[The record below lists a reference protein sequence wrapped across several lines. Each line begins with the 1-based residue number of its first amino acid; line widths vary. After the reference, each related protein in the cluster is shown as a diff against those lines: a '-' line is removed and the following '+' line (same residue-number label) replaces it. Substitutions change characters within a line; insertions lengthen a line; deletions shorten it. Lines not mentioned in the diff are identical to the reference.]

1 MDFGGIRDAIQE
13 AKYRFKPTDGQK
25 PLWDEETIS
34 EIWHRSPSRGQL
46 HVYVTLPANMRSS
59 IFFDTTSEYF
69 MRLFTPAQDIWGTF
83 PAARLVDYLWLEEFH
98 PKIWG
103 RKELEG
109 ELFREVKVTH
119 AHYTE
124 LQARLNQQYPD
135 RNLPEYDGSTHDV
148 RSVKLDVLRMMSLP
162 NNNEG
167 ASQMDVDNP
176 EASNVDDSGTNWLF
190 PSTLRFLDLT
200 ILRLENVPPRL
211 PFPLFLRQE
220 YHEISRLIWNK
231 PENKDSVVVSGQP
244 GTGEVLISLFHRI

>member
-25 PLWDEETIS
+25 PLWNEESIS
-34 EIWHRSPSRGQL
+34 DIWPQFPSRGQL
-46 HVYVTLPANMRSS
+46 HVYVTLPANVGSS
-59 IFFDTTSEYF
+59 KFLDTTSEYF
-69 MRLFTPAQDIWGTF
+69 MRLFTPAQDIWRTF
-83 PAARLVDYLWLEEFH
+83 VPARLADYLWLEEFH
-98 PKIWG
+98 SKIWG

-109 ELFREVKVTH
+109 ELFREVKVTL

-124 LQARLNQQYPD
+124 LQARLDQQYPG

-148 RSVKLDVLRMMSLP
+148 RSVKLDVLRSMSLP

-167 ASQMDVDNP
+167 ASQMDVDGP

-211 PFPLFLRQE
+211 PSPLFIRRE
-220 YHEISRLIWNK
+220 YHDISRLIWNQ

-244 GTGEVLISLFHRI
+244 GTGDVLVSLSHRI